1 MGVGIS
7 EDAGNVLPLFAHES
21 GYGRISLAY
30 DREKIY
36 TIPADMEVTM
46 DYLFGKLTE
55 LAKKVDTFALCNL
68 KKYLSLLW
76 KKKNIVLI
84 RFWQHIC

>member
-1 MGVGIS
+1 MWEMFCHYLHTS
-7 EDAGNVLPLFAHES
+7 LDT
-21 GYGRISLAY
+21 GRISLAY

-55 LAKKVDTFALCNL
+55 LAKKVDTFALC
-68 KKYLSLLW
+68 
-76 KKKNIVLI
+76 I
-84 RFWQHIC
+84 